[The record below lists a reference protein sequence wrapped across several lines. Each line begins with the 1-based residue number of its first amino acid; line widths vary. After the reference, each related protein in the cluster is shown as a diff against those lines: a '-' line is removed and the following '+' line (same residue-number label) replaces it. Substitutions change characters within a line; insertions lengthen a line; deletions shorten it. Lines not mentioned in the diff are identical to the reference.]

1 MDAVYPEPLSRL
13 HRRPVR
19 KQMHRGSGGR
29 YRTQPV
35 TFAEIK
41 EVDEENIEESPT
53 NQATAGAASKS
64 ELDINSKFEEF
75 WRAGR
80 EKAKEKKQRRA
91 KETRK
96 SESESGNVPT
106 PTPTSTIIT
115 PTITTTPPHSTNKS
129 RPSL

>member
-1 MDAVYPEPLSRL
+1 MTRSRAMSSSKRAL
-13 HRRPVR
+13 L
-19 KQMHRGSGGR
+19 QA
-29 YRTQPV
+29 RTVHVIVFLLRCGYFILQ
-35 TFAEIK
+35 

-53 NQATAGAASKS
+53 NQTTAGAASKS

-80 EKAKEKKQRRA
+80 EKAKEKKLRRA

-96 SESESGNVPT
+96 SESDSGNVPT
-106 PTPTSTIIT
+106 ATPTSTIIT